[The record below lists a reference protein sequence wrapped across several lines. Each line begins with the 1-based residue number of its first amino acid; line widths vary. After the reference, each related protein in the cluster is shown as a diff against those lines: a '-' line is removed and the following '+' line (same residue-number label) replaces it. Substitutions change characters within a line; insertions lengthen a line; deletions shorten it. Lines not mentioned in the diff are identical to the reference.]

1 MPQHNNSATN
11 LCCSTADLCYSTIH
25 VAATYAAAQSTYTEA
40 QPTYTAVQPNYAA
53 AQHQLVLQH
62 SVAHWFILCN
72 CHNQYCYE
80 FTCPYRAHAASFICL
95 QYIWTSL
102 EQQMDQTWGAGSIQ
116 IVGDNQL
123 GAQTNDSSI
132 VSVTLPSLT
141 PLPDQSTVPHHQPS
155 VTVVGP
161 DLVVNSTQL
170 AGPPVHNSM
179 TAHNLTTAPSP
190 EMSVRDT
197 LDCSQELPNQ
207 SNETLNTDSVSTT
220 AVQSPNICVES
231 PSPPRGQSSYV
242 AEGFSSIVPPL
253 SPVTPQQPNETHLT
267 WVQSE
272 VEDAEGDEDMDRA
285 EG

>member
-1 MPQHNNSATN
+1 MNSPVPTELMLPA
-11 LCCSTADLCYSTIH
+11 S
-25 VAATYAAAQSTYTEA
+25 YACNTF
-40 QPTYTAVQPNYAA
+40 
-53 AQHQLVLQH
+53 VLQG
-62 SVAHWFILCN
+62 
-72 CHNQYCYE
+72 
-80 FTCPYRAHAASFICL
+80 T
-95 QYIWTSL
+95 TL

-207 SNETLNTDSVSTT
+207 SF
-220 AVQSPNICVES
+220 
-231 PSPPRGQSSYV
+231 PPQQSSHQTFALNHLLLQEVSHPMLQKGSVPLYLLSHQSLP
-242 AEGFSSIVPPL
+242 SSQMKHI
-253 SPVTPQQPNETHLT
+253 
-267 WVQSE
+267 
-272 VEDAEGDEDMDRA
+272 
-285 EG
+285 